1 MRRLLLFC
9 IALACGCLYAQ
20 QADVVDFKQAT
31 VEVEI
36 DPFEKE
42 VRGQVVFRFSLLK
55 TTDSIFLDARDM
67 NITAVALNDEKIDFV
82 YDKRH
87 LVLKRDWSPKTDH
100 NLKIQYDCRPK
111 KGMYFLGWDN
121 SAPDEVWTQG
131 QGKYTSNWLPSI
143 DDMNDK
149 IEFDLSVEAPKG
161 YEVIANG
168 KLIDKSELET
178 TNSWSYNMDLPM
190 SSYLVALAIGKYDR
204 QDMKSESG
212 IPLHLYYR
220 QGDSAKVEPTYRYTK
235 QIFDFL
241 EEEIGMA
248 YPWQNYKQVPI
259 HDFLYAGMENTGT
272 TFFSDDFM
280 IDSLSFK
287 DNNYVNINAHELA
300 HQWFGNLVTESSG
313 VHHWLHEGF
322 ASYYALLSEQYLF
335 GDLHFY
341 MKLYESAMALETQDL
356 SGKSTSLLNPASNS
370 LTFYEKGAWT
380 LFMLRELVGKDAF
393 RASVKDYLNAFRFK
407 NVETEDFLSFVEI
420 NSEQELD
427 AFREV
432 WLISDDFPIDRALDA
447 LSQLSPELR
456 EYINTDC
463 EVPQSR
469 CHDQLRTTALD
480 EIKIKIIEQ
489 RPEMV
494 FTDLFEESWKV
505 RQAIALNMKRIP
517 EELQKQYESLLDD
530 PSYITREAA
539 LYNLWVNFPE
549 SRADYLG
556 LTRGIMGLPDLN
568 FRLLWLVLSLNT
580 QEYESDAKPGH
591 FSELIEYTSNVYNP
605 SVRIR
610 AFNYLRM
617 MGLCEERCKSNLRE
631 AVSHHNWQMSKF
643 AREELEKLNER

>member
-67 NITAVALNDEKIDFV
+67 NITGVALNDEKIDFV

-87 LVLKRDWSPKTDH
+87 LVLKGDWSPKTDH

-335 GDLHFY
+335 SDLHFY

-530 PSYITREAA
+530 PSYITQEAA

>member
-67 NITAVALNDEKIDFV
+67 NITAVALNDEKIDFI

-87 LVLKRDWSPKTDH
+87 LVLKGDWSPKTDH